1 MITSKTPITL
11 PFEDYKWKWASVQCT
26 EGLNDPLYLLGVL
39 YRLHKLEDGRTTY
52 SSKEF
57 GREMTKLE
65 NEIKGKVSNDVS
77 LSSRT
82 GDRNLMRNSK
92 QYWTSVGLITNA
104 HNGVIQLT
112 DFGRKIAQ
120 HEITQTEFA
129 AITVRTF
136 TLPNNMTMSTTEI
149 QKWNANGISFC
160 PLKLI
165 LKIIRGLY
173 KLTSTSGYLTNEEL
187 YKVVVPISAIPSA
200 TIEDYINCILEYR
213 DNPESFQHWPNCV
226 DRSNDKRIT
235 REFLLFLE
243 HYGFLSSKRLIGCT
257 NHTEHYDYNFIMD
270 DEIEA
275 LISDNIDILGKVDY
289 WHQLQ
294 TQSSIIS
301 SFERKRIKSSARPN
315 QAAFR
320 KQVMEAYGRCIVTNV
335 NMPEILEAAHI
346 IPYAYNGEDTAA
358 NGFPLRSDIHIL
370 FDSGHLRISTDGEVV
385 LSERAR
391 MNYGFTIPPR
401 INIPDGI
408 NRDFLKWRWDNY
420 SGI

>member
-1 MITSKTPITL
+1 MITSKTKIVL

-26 EGLNDPLYLLGVL
+26 EGLNNPLYLLGVL
-39 YRLHKLEDGRTTY
+39 YRLYKLENGVTTY
-52 SSKEF
+52 SSDEF
-57 GREMTKLE
+57 GREMSLLE
-65 NEIKGKVSNDVS
+65 KEIKGNVSNNVS

-82 GDRNLMRNSK
+82 GERNLMRNSK

-120 HEITQTEFA
+120 HEITQTEFG
-129 AITVRTF
+129 AITVSTF
-136 TLPNNMTMSTTEI
+136 TLPNAMTMSPTEQ
-149 QKWNANGISFC
+149 QKWHSNGICLC
-160 PLKLI
+160 PLRLV
-165 LKIIRGLY
+165 LKIIRGLF
-173 KLTSTSGYLTNEEL
+173 KQDSSLGYLTNEEL
-187 YKVVVPISAIPSA
+187 CKVVIPISSIKNAV
-200 TIEDYINCILEYR
+200 IEDYINCILEIR
-213 DNPESFQHWPNCV
+213 DNPNCFDHWPNCV
-226 DRSNDKRIT
+226 PRSNDKRIA

-243 HYGFLSSKRLIGCT
+243 YYGFLQSKRIDGCT

-275 LISDNIDILGKVDY
+275 LISDKNEILGRVDY

-301 SFERKRIKSSARPN
+301 SFERKRIKSAARPN

-320 KQVMEAYGRCIVTNV
+320 KQVLEAYGHCVVTNV

-346 IPYAYNGEDTAA
+346 IPHVYNGEDTAA

-385 LSERAR
+385 SSERAR

-401 INIPDGI
+401 IAIPDGI
-408 NRDFLKWRWDNY
+408 NREFLRWRWENY